1 MQRVLCA
8 IVGLLLLASTI
19 PACRQPSE
27 GDWKQVASADISE
40 GKVVVKSAAG
50 DLKEGKND
58 IRIEFVDAGGNLLP
72 VEHAEASAAMPMP
85 GMSPMTT
92 SMELKSTAEEPGRF
106 TAQANF
112 EMRGGWQCS
121 IQYRLKTG
129 ASGSAAFNLNVR

>member
-8 IVGLLLLASTI
+8 IVGLLLLAITI
-19 PACRQPSE
+19 PACRQQSE
-27 GDWKQVASADISE
+27 ADWKQVTSADISE

-50 DLKEGKND
+50 DLKKGKND
-58 IRIEFVDAGGNLLP
+58 IRIEFVDAGGNLLA

-92 SMELKSTAEEPGRF
+92 SLELKPAAESGRF
-106 TAQANF
+106 TAQASF

-129 ASGSAAFNLNVR
+129 ASGSATFNLSVR

>member
-1 MQRVLCA
+1 MQRLLCA
-8 IVGLLLLASTI
+8 IVGLLLLAITI
-19 PACRQPSE
+19 PACRQTSE
-27 GDWKQVASADISE
+27 VDWKQVASADISE

-50 DLKEGKND
+50 DLKQGKND

-72 VEHAEASAAMPMP
+72 VEHADASAAMPMP

-92 SMELKSTAEEPGRF
+92 SLELKSTAEPGQF

-129 ASGSAAFNLNVR
+129 AAGSAAFNLNVR